1 MLLST
6 VNSKLEL
13 MLKDG
18 IDIGVVA
25 AISLMYQT
33 GCRISSILQLKPAHI
48 SPNGRIIL
56 HQGKGSEPMVV
67 VPADYREYWLNYRN
81 SNMQYYE
88 LQSYIYYYRL
98 FKRYKLVSPSSFG
111 TKDAVTATARKMVAM
126 DTFSVNED
134 LNDAKIALGHKS
146 INSTGYYVKD
156 KQTKRGEVVLDSKGR
171 ASGTY
176 FDLLT
181 CCKNGVIK
189 LKKQQHNAP
198 LQKKN
203 E

>member
-1 MLLST
+1 MLIST

-33 GCRISSILQLKPAHI
+33 GCRISSILQIKPSSI
-48 SPNGRIIL
+48 SANGRIIL

-67 VPADYREYWLNYRN
+67 VPSDYREWWLNYRN
-81 SNMQYYE
+81 SNSQYYE
-88 LQSYIYYYRL
+88 LQNYIYYYRL
-98 FKRYKLVSPSSFG
+98 FKRYKLVTPSNFG

-146 INSTGYYVKD
+146 INSTGYYVTD
-156 KQTKRGEVVLDSKGR
+156 KQTKGQRVVLDKKGR
-171 ASGTY
+171 ATGTY
-176 FDLLT
+176 YDTIT

-189 LKKQQHNAP
+189 LKKQQHKSP
-198 LQKKN
+198 VRK
-203 E
+203 

>member
-1 MLLST
+1 MLLSS
-6 VNSKLEL
+6 VNSKLDM
-13 MLKDG
+13 MLRDG

-25 AISLMYQT
+25 AVSLMYQS
-33 GCRISSILQLKPAHI
+33 GCRISSILQLKPSNI
-48 SPNGRIIL
+48 STNGRIIL
-56 HQGKGSEPMVV
+56 HQGKGSEPMVI
-67 VPADYREYWLNYRN
+67 VPADYRDWWLNFRN
-81 SNMQYYE
+81 SKMEYYE
-88 LQSYIYYYRL
+88 LQSYMYYYRL

-111 TKDAVTATARKMVAM
+111 IKDAVTATARKMVAM
-126 DTFSVNED
+126 DTFSVNKD
-134 LNDAKIALGHKS
+134 LNEAKIALGHKS

-156 KQTKRGEVVLDSKGR
+156 KQTKRGEVILDNKGR

-189 LKKQQHNAP
+189 LKKQQKP
-198 LQKKN
+198 RPIQKKI

>member
-6 VNSKLEL
+6 VNTKLEL

-18 IDIGVVA
+18 IDIGVIA

-33 GCRISSILQLKPAHI
+33 GCRISSILQIKPTSI
-48 SPNGRIIL
+48 SANGRIIL
-56 HQGKGSEPMVV
+56 HQGKGSEPMII
-67 VPADYREYWLNYRN
+67 VPADFREWWLNYRN
-81 SNMQYYE
+81 SNSQYYE
-88 LQSYIYYYRL
+88 LQNYIYYYRL
-98 FKRYKLVSPSSFG
+98 FKRYKLVAPSSFG
-111 TKDAVTATARKMVAM
+111 IKDAVTATARKLVAM

-134 LNDAKIALGHKS
+134 LNDAKIALGHKN
-146 INSTGYYVKD
+146 INSTGYYVTD
-156 KQTKRGEVVLDSKGR
+156 KQTTGKRIVLDKKGR

-176 FDLLT
+176 FDTIT

-203 E
+203 K

>member
-1 MLLST
+1 MLLSA
-6 VNSKLEL
+6 VSSKLDM

-18 IDIGVVA
+18 IDIGIVA

-33 GCRISSILQLKPAHI
+33 GCRISSILQIKPSSI
-48 SPNGRIIL
+48 SVNGRIIL
-56 HQGKGSEPMVV
+56 HQGKGSEPMIV
-67 VPADYREYWLNYRN
+67 VPTDFKEWWLNYRN
-81 SNMQYYE
+81 SNLQYYE
-88 LQSYIYYYRL
+88 LQNYIYYYRL
-98 FKRYKLVSPSSFG
+98 FKRYKLVAPSSFG
-111 TKDAVTATARKMVAM
+111 IKDAVTATARKLVAM

-134 LNDAKIALGHKS
+134 LNEAKIALGHKS
-146 INSTGYYVKD
+146 INSTGYYVTD
-156 KQTKRGEVVLDSKGR
+156 KQAKGRRVTLDKNGR

-176 FDLLT
+176 YDTVT

-189 LKKQQHNAP
+189 MKKQQHNAP

>member
-81 SNMQYYE
+81 SNIQYYE
-88 LQSYIYYYRL
+88 MQNYIYYYRL
-98 FKRYKLVSPSSFG
+98 FKRYKLVAPSTFG

-134 LNDAKIALGHKS
+134 LNEAKIALGHKS
-146 INSTGYYVKD
+146 INSTGYYVTN
-156 KQTKRGEVVLDSKGR
+156 KQTKRGGVVLDNKGR

-176 FDLLT
+176 YDTIT

-189 LKKQQHNAP
+189 MKKQQHNAP

>member
-1 MLLST
+1 MLLSA
-6 VNSKLEL
+6 VSSKLDM
-13 MLKDG
+13 MLRDG

-25 AISLMYQT
+25 AISLMYQS
-33 GCRISSILQLKPAHI
+33 GCRISSILQLKPSSI
-48 SPNGRIIL
+48 SVNGRIIL

-67 VPADYREYWLNYRN
+67 VPADYRDWWLNFRN
-81 SNMQYYE
+81 SNIQYYE
-88 LQSYIYYYRL
+88 MQNYIYYYRL

-111 TKDAVTATARKMVAM
+111 IKDAVTATARKMVAM

-146 INSTGYYVKD
+146 INSTGYYVTN
-156 KQTKRGEVVLDSKGR
+156 KQAKRGEVVLDNKGR

-189 LKKQQHNAP
+189 FKKQQHASH

>member
-33 GCRISSILQLKPAHI
+33 GCRISSILQIKPSSI

-81 SNMQYYE
+81 SNSQYYE
-88 LQSYIYYYRL
+88 MQNYIYYYRL
-98 FKRYKLVSPSSFG
+98 FKRYKLVAPSSFG
-111 TKDAVTATARKMVAM
+111 IKDAVTATARKMVAM

-156 KQTKRGEVVLDSKGR
+156 KQTKGGKVVLDNKGR

-189 LKKQQHNAP
+189 LKKQQKPRH

>member
-6 VNSKLEL
+6 VNDKLEL

-33 GCRISSILQLKPAHI
+33 GCRISSILQIKTSSI

-67 VPADYREYWLNYRN
+67 VPADYREWWLNYRN
-81 SNMQYYE
+81 SNIQYYE
-88 LQSYIYYYRL
+88 LQNYIYYYRL
-98 FKRYKLVSPSSFG
+98 FKRYKLVAPSSFG
-111 TKDAVTATARKMVAM
+111 IKDAVTATARKMVAM

-146 INSTGYYVKD
+146 INSTGYYVTD
-156 KQTKRGEVVLDSKGR
+156 KQAKSKGVHLDKNGR
-171 ASGTY
+171 ATGTY
-176 FDLLT
+176 YDTIT

-189 LKKQQHNAP
+189 MKKQQHNAP
-198 LQKKN
+198 LQKKI

>member
-13 MLKDG
+13 MIKEG

-25 AISLMYQT
+25 AVSLMYQT
-33 GCRISSILQLKPAHI
+33 GCRISSILQIKPSSI
-48 SPNGRIIL
+48 SINGRIIL

-67 VPADYREYWLNYRN
+67 VPADYRDWWQNYRN
-81 SNMQYYE
+81 NKMQYYE

-134 LNDAKIALGHKS
+134 LNEAKIALGHKS

-156 KQTKRGEVVLDSKGR
+156 KQTKGGEVVLDSKGR

-176 FDLLT
+176 FDIIT

-189 LKKQQHNAP
+189 LKKQQKP
-198 LQKKN
+198 RPIQKKI

>member
-6 VNSKLEL
+6 VNDKLEL

-25 AISLMYQT
+25 AISLMYQS
-33 GCRISSILQLKPAHI
+33 GCRISSILQIKPSSI
-48 SPNGRIIL
+48 SVNGRIIL

-67 VPADYREYWLNYRN
+67 VPSDYRDWWLNYRN
-81 SNMQYYE
+81 SNIQYYE
-88 LQSYIYYYRL
+88 MQNYIYYYRL
-98 FKRYKLVSPSSFG
+98 FKRYKLVSPSTFG
-111 TKDAVTATARKMVAM
+111 SKDAVTATARKMVAM

-134 LNDAKIALGHKS
+134 LNEAKIALGHKN
-146 INSTGYYVKD
+146 INSTSYYVTNK
-156 KQTKRGEVVLDSKGR
+156 KTKRGEVVLDNKGR

-176 FDLLT
+176 YNTIT

-189 LKKQQHNAP
+189 MKKQQHNAP

>member
-6 VNSKLEL
+6 VNSKLD
-13 MLKDG
+13 MMIRDG
-18 IDIGVVA
+18 IDIGVIA
-25 AISLMYQT
+25 AISLLYQS
-33 GCRISSILQLKPAHI
+33 GCRISSILQLKPTNI
-48 SPNGRIIL
+48 SANGRIIL
-56 HQGKGSEPMVV
+56 HQGKGSEPMVI
-67 VPADYREYWLNYRN
+67 VPADYRDWWLNFRN
-81 SNMQYYE
+81 SKMEYYE

-111 TKDAVTATARKMVAM
+111 SKNAVTATARKMVAM

-134 LNDAKIALGHKS
+134 LNEAKIALGHKS

-156 KQTKRGEVVLDSKGR
+156 RQAKGGGVTLDKTGR
-171 ASGTY
+171 ATGTY
-176 FDLLT
+176 YNTIT

-189 LKKQQHNAP
+189 MKKQQNARP
-198 LQKKN
+198 IQKKI

>member
-6 VNSKLEL
+6 VNDKLEL

-18 IDIGVVA
+18 IDTGVVA
-25 AISLMYQT
+25 AISLMYQS
-33 GCRISSILQLKPAHI
+33 GCRISSILQLKPSSI
-48 SPNGRIIL
+48 SANGRIIL
-56 HQGKGSEPMVV
+56 HQGKGSEPMVI
-67 VPADYREYWLNYRN
+67 VPADYRDWWLNFRN
-81 SNMQYYE
+81 SKMQYYE

-98 FKRYKLVSPSSFG
+98 FKRYKLVSLSSFG
-111 TKDAVTATARKMVAM
+111 TRNAVTATARKMVAM

-134 LNDAKIALGHKS
+134 INEAKIALGHKS
-146 INSTGYYVKD
+146 VNSTGYYVKD
-156 KQTKRGEVVLDSKGR
+156 KQTKRGEVILDNKGR

-176 FDLLT
+176 FDIIT

-189 LKKQQHNAP
+189 MKKQQHNAP
-198 LQKKN
+198 LQKKI

>member
-1 MLLST
+1 MLLSA
-6 VNSKLEL
+6 VNSKLDM
-13 MLKDG
+13 MLRDG

-33 GCRISSILQLKPAHI
+33 GCRISSILQIKPSSI
-48 SPNGRIIL
+48 SVNGRIIL

-67 VPADYREYWLNYRN
+67 VPADYRDWWLNYRN
-81 SNMQYYE
+81 SDSQYYQ
-88 LQSYIYYYRL
+88 LQNYIYYYRL
-98 FKRYKLVSPSSFG
+98 FKRYKLVAPSTFG
-111 TKDAVTATARKMVAM
+111 TKNAVTATARKMVAM

-134 LNDAKIALGHKS
+134 LNEAKIALGHKS
-146 INSTGYYVKD
+146 INSTGYYVTD
-156 KQTKRGEVVLDSKGR
+156 KQVKRGKVVLDNKGR

-189 LKKQQHNAP
+189 LKKQQKPRP

>member
-6 VNSKLEL
+6 VNIKLEI
-13 MLKDG
+13 MLKEG
-18 IDIGVVA
+18 VDIGVVA
-25 AISLMYQT
+25 AISLMYQS
-33 GCRISSILQLKPAHI
+33 GCRISSILQIKPSSI
-48 SPNGRIIL
+48 SANGRIIL
-56 HQGKGSEPMVV
+56 HQGKGSEPMVI
-67 VPADYREYWLNYRN
+67 VPADYREWWLNYRN
-81 SNMQYYE
+81 SSMKYYE
-88 LQSYIYYYRL
+88 LQNYIYYYRL

-146 INSTGYYVKD
+146 INSTGYYVTNKQAKGGRVTLD
-156 KQTKRGEVVLDSKGR
+156 KNGR

-176 FDLLT
+176 YDTVT

-189 LKKQQHNAP
+189 MKKQQHNAP
-198 LQKKN
+198 IQKKI

>member
-6 VNSKLEL
+6 VNDKLEL
-13 MLKDG
+13 MLEQG
-18 IDIGVVA
+18 VDIGVVA
-25 AISLMYQT
+25 AISLMYQS
-33 GCRISSILQLKPAHI
+33 GCRISSILQIKPSSI
-48 SPNGRIIL
+48 SANGRIIL
-56 HQGKGSEPMVV
+56 HQGKGSEPMVI
-67 VPADYREYWLNYRN
+67 VPADYRDWWLNYRN
-81 SNMQYYE
+81 SNMKYYE
-88 LQSYIYYYRL
+88 LQNYIYYYRL
-98 FKRYKLVSPSSFG
+98 FKRYKLVAPSNFG

-146 INSTGYYVKD
+146 INSTGYYVTD
-156 KQTKRGEVVLDSKGR
+156 KQAKGGRVFLDKNGR

-176 FDLLT
+176 CDIIT

-189 LKKQQHNAP
+189 MKKQQHNAP
-198 LQKKN
+198 LQKKI

>member
-6 VNSKLEL
+6 VTTKLEL

-33 GCRISSILQLKPAHI
+33 GCRISSILQIKPSSI
-48 SPNGRIIL
+48 SANGRIIL

-67 VPADYREYWLNYRN
+67 VPSEYRDWWLNYRN
-81 SNMQYYE
+81 SNSQYYE
-88 LQSYIYYYRL
+88 FQNYIYYYRL
-98 FKRYKLVSPSSFG
+98 FKRYKLVAPSSFG

-134 LNDAKIALGHKS
+134 LNEAKIALGHKS
-146 INSTGYYVKD
+146 INSTGYYLTDKKVKE
-156 KQTKRGEVVLDSKGR
+156 QRVVLDKKGR
-171 ASGTY
+171 ATGTY
-176 FDLLT
+176 YDTIT
-181 CCKNGVIK
+181 CCKNGVIR
-189 LKKQQHNAP
+189 LKKQQD
-198 LQKKN
+198 KN
-203 E
+203 RIRK

>member
-1 MLLST
+1 MLLSI
-6 VNSKLEL
+6 VNDKLDM
-13 MLKDG
+13 MLNDG

-33 GCRISSILQLKPAHI
+33 GCRISSILQIKPTSI
-48 SPNGRIIL
+48 SANGRIIL
-56 HQGKGSEPMVV
+56 HQGKGSEPMII
-67 VPADYREYWLNYRN
+67 VPADFREWWLNYRN
-81 SNMQYYE
+81 SNSQYYE
-88 LQSYIYYYRL
+88 LQNYIYYYRL
-98 FKRYKLVSPSSFG
+98 FKRYKLVAPSSFG
-111 TKDAVTATARKMVAM
+111 IKDAVTATARKLVAM

-134 LNDAKIALGHKS
+134 LNDAKIALGHKN
-146 INSTGYYVKD
+146 INSTGYYVTD
-156 KQTKRGEVVLDSKGR
+156 KQTTGKRIVLDKKGR

-176 FDLLT
+176 FNTIT

-203 E
+203 K

>member
-6 VNSKLEL
+6 VNDKLDL
-13 MLKDG
+13 MLKEGVDV
-18 IDIGVVA
+18 GVVA

-33 GCRISSILQLKPAHI
+33 GCRISSILQIKPSSI

-56 HQGKGSEPMVV
+56 HQGKGSEPIVV
-67 VPADYREYWLNYRN
+67 VPADYRDWWLNYRN
-81 SNMQYYE
+81 TNLQYYE
-88 LQSYIYYYRL
+88 LQNYIYYYRL
-98 FKRYKLVSPSSFG
+98 FKRYKLVAPSNFG

-146 INSTGYYVKD
+146 INSTGYYVTD
-156 KQTKRGEVVLDSKGR
+156 KQPKGNGIILDKKGR
-171 ASGTY
+171 ATGTY
-176 FDLLT
+176 YDTIT

-189 LKKQQHNAP
+189 LKKRQNP
-198 LQKKN
+198 RRIQKKN

>member
-1 MLLST
+1 MLLSA
-6 VNSKLEL
+6 VDSKLEL
-13 MLKDG
+13 MLEEG

-25 AISLMYQT
+25 AVALMYQT
-33 GCRISSILQLKPAHI
+33 GCRISSILQLKPSNI
-48 SPNGRIIL
+48 SANGRIIL

-67 VPADYREYWLNYRN
+67 VPADYRDWWLNYRKRG
-81 SNMQYYE
+81 MPYYE

-111 TKDAVTATARKMVAM
+111 SKDAVTATARKMVAM

-134 LNDAKIALGHKS
+134 LNEAKIALGHKS

-156 KQTKRGEVVLDSKGR
+156 KQTKRGEVVLDNKGR

-176 FDLLT
+176 FDIVT

-189 LKKQQHNAP
+189 MKKQQHNAP
-198 LQKKN
+198 LQKKI

>member
-1 MLLST
+1 M
-6 VNSKLEL
+6 
-13 MLKDG
+13 
-18 IDIGVVA
+18 I
-25 AISLMYQT
+25 
-33 GCRISSILQLKPAHI
+33 
-48 SPNGRIIL
+48 
-56 HQGKGSEPMVV
+56 V

-81 SNMQYYE
+81 SNIQYYE
-88 LQSYIYYYRL
+88 MQNYIYYYRL
-98 FKRYKLVSPSSFG
+98 FKKYKLVALSSFG
-111 TKDAVTATARKMVAM
+111 SKNAVTATARKMVAM

-146 INSTGYYVKD
+146 INSTGFYVEG
-156 KQTKRGEVVLDSKGR
+156 KQTKGGKVILDNKGR

-189 LKKQQHNAP
+189 LKKQQKPRP

>member
-1 MLLST
+1 MLLSA
-6 VNSKLEL
+6 VNSKLDM
-13 MLKDG
+13 MLRDG

-33 GCRISSILQLKPAHI
+33 GCRISSILQLKPANI
-48 SPNGRIIL
+48 SANGRIIL

-67 VPADYREYWLNYRN
+67 VPADYRDWWLNYRN
-81 SNMQYYE
+81 SNMQFYE
-88 LQSYIYYYRL
+88 MQNYIYYYRL
-98 FKRYKLVSPSSFG
+98 FKRYKLVAPSNFG

-176 FDLLT
+176 FDIIT
-181 CCKNGVIK
+181 CCKNGVVK
-189 LKKQQHNAP
+189 LKKQQKPNP
-198 LQKKN
+198 IQKKI

>member
-6 VNSKLEL
+6 VNSKLDL

-33 GCRISSILQLKPAHI
+33 GCRISSILQIKPSSI
-48 SPNGRIIL
+48 SANGRIIL

-67 VPADYREYWLNYRN
+67 MPADYREWWLNYRN
-81 SNMQYYE
+81 SNSQYYE
-88 LQSYIYYYRL
+88 FQNYIYYYRL
-98 FKRYKLVSPSSFG
+98 FKRYKLIAPSSFG
-111 TKDAVTATARKMVAM
+111 IKDAVTATARKMVAM

-134 LNDAKIALGHKS
+134 LNEAKIALGHKS
-146 INSTGYYVKD
+146 INSTGYYVVD
-156 KQTKRGEVVLDSKGR
+156 KQVKGKRVVLDKKGR
-171 ASGTY
+171 ATGTY
-176 FDLLT
+176 YDTIT

-189 LKKQQHNAP
+189 MKKQQHNAP

>member
-1 MLLST
+1 MLLSS
-6 VNSKLEL
+6 VNSKLE
-13 MLKDG
+13 MMHRDG
-18 IDIGVVA
+18 IDIGVIA
-25 AISLMYQT
+25 AISLMYQS
-33 GCRISSILQLKPAHI
+33 GCRISSILQLKPSNI
-48 SPNGRIIL
+48 SANGRIVL
-56 HQGKGSEPMVV
+56 HQGKGSEPMII
-67 VPADYREYWLNYRN
+67 VPADYRDWWLNYRK
-81 SNMQYYE
+81 SGMQYYE

-111 TKDAVTATARKMVAM
+111 TRNAVTATARKMVAM

-134 LNDAKIALGHKS
+134 LNEAKIALGHKS

-156 KQTKRGEVVLDSKGR
+156 KQTKRGEIVLDSRGR

-176 FDLLT
+176 FDIIT

-189 LKKQQHNAP
+189 MKKQQHNAP
-198 LQKKN
+198 IQKKI

>member
-1 MLLST
+1 MLLSA
-6 VNSKLEL
+6 VNSKLD
-13 MLKDG
+13 MMIRDG

-25 AISLMYQT
+25 AISLMYQS
-33 GCRISSILQLKPAHI
+33 GCRISSILQLKPANI
-48 SPNGRIIL
+48 SANGRIIL

-67 VPADYREYWLNYRN
+67 VPADYRDWWLNYRN
-81 SNMQYYE
+81 SNIQYYE
-88 LQSYIYYYRL
+88 LQNYIYYYRL

-146 INSTGYYVKD
+146 INSTSYYVKD
-156 KQTKRGEVVLDSKGR
+156 KQTKRGEVVLDNKGR

-189 LKKQQHNAP
+189 LKKQQHTP
-198 LQKKN
+198 RIQKKI

>member
-1 MLLST
+1 MLLSA
-6 VNSKLEL
+6 VNSKLD
-13 MLKDG
+13 MMSRDG
-18 IDIGVVA
+18 IDVGVVA
-25 AISLMYQT
+25 AISLMYQS
-33 GCRISSILQLKPAHI
+33 GCRISSILQLKPSNI
-48 SPNGRIIL
+48 STNGRIIL

-67 VPADYREYWLNYRN
+67 VPAEYREWWLNFRN
-81 SNMQYYE
+81 SKMQYYE

-111 TKDAVTATARKMVAM
+111 IKDAVTATARKMVAM

-134 LNDAKIALGHKS
+134 LNEAKIALGHKS

-156 KQTKRGEVVLDSKGR
+156 KQTKRGSVILDNKGR

-176 FDLLT
+176 FDIIT
-181 CCKNGVIK
+181 CCKNGVVK
-189 LKKQQHNAP
+189 LKKQQNP
-198 LQKKN
+198 SRIQKKI

>member
-6 VNSKLEL
+6 VNEKLEL

-33 GCRISSILQLKPAHI
+33 GCRISSILQIKPSSI
-48 SPNGRIIL
+48 SANVRIIL

-67 VPADYREYWLNYRN
+67 VPSDYREWWLNYRN
-81 SNMQYYE
+81 NNSHYYE
-88 LQSYIYYYRL
+88 LQNYIYYYRL
-98 FKRYKLVSPSSFG
+98 FKRYKLVSSSTFG
-111 TKDAVTATARKMVAM
+111 TKTAVTSTARKMVAM

-146 INSTGYYVKD
+146 INSTGYYVAD
-156 KQTKRGEVVLDSKGR
+156 KQAKKKGVTLDKKGR
-171 ASGTY
+171 ATGTY
-176 FDLLT
+176 YDTIT

-189 LKKQQHNAP
+189 LKKSQNTKRI
-198 LQKKN
+198 QKKI